1 MKQILK
7 KTKQALILFL
17 TIFIM
22 SSCLTNKKKADLIVF
37 NAKIYTLDSNFSI
50 AESFAVKDGKIL
62 KTGSNED
69 INKKYESETKLDT
82 KGKIIY
88 PGFIDAHCHFY
99 SYGKGLLRRA
109 DLKETGSFDEI
120 LEILKKHHQENP
132 SEWIIGRG
140 WDQNDW
146 EIKEFPDNAELDKLF
161 PDNPVVLIRIA
172 GHAMLANSE
181 ALKRAN
187 ITSETKI
194 AGGEIKIRNGKPT
207 GILIDNAMDKIYSII
222 PELNE
227 NEKALAFSKAQ
238 ENCFAS
244 GLTSVVDAGLDKEI
258 IETIDSLQKA
268 GELKMRINAM
278 ISPTKENFEKY
289 FHPEKFKTDYLNVN
303 AVKLYADGALGSRG
317 ALLLEDYS
325 DDQGNRGLQIENIEF
340 YRKICKK
347 AYENGFQ
354 VNTHAIGDS
363 AIRLMLRVYGESL
376 KGKNDRRWRI
386 EHSQVVHPDDFVLYK
401 KYSVIPSI
409 QSTHA
414 TSDMYWAEE
423 RVGPERIKG
432 AYAYKKLLDQNGWI
446 PNGTD
451 FPIEN
456 IYPLN
461 SFYAAVTRKDLNG
474 YPENGFQ
481 SENALSKEEALKA
494 MTIWAAKSCFEE
506 NEKGSLESGKFA
518 DFVILDEDIMEVD
531 EDRIPYVGI
540 LKTFVNGEEVFSK

>member
-1 MKQILK
+1 MKK
-7 KTKQALILFL
+7 HTKTKQFSILIL

-22 SSCLTNKKKADLIVF
+22 SSCITNKKKADLIVY
-37 NAKIYTLDSNFSI
+37 NAKIYTLDSNFSM

-62 KTGSNED
+62 ETGSNED
-69 INKKYESETKLDT
+69 IINKYEPKELLDA
-82 KGKIIY
+82 KNKIIY

-109 DLKETGSFDEI
+109 NLKETASFDEI

-146 EIKEFPDNAELDKLF
+146 EIMEFPDKTELDKLF
-161 PDNPVVLIRIA
+161 PDNPVALIRID

-181 ALKRAN
+181 ALKRAK
-187 ITSETKI
+187 ITSKTKI
-194 AGGEIKIRNGKPT
+194 AGGEVNLKNAKPT

-227 NEKALAFSKAQ
+227 DEKALAFSKAQ
-238 ENCFAS
+238 ENCFAA
-244 GLTSVVDAGLDKEI
+244 GLTSVIDAGLGKDI

-289 FHPEKFKTDYLNVN
+289 FHSKKYKTDRLKIN

-317 ALLLEDYS
+317 ALFIDDYS
-325 DDQGNRGLQIENIEF
+325 DDPGNSGLQIEDIEF
-340 YRKICKK
+340 YRDICKK
-347 AYENGFQ
+347 AYKIGFQ

-363 AIRLMLRVYGESL
+363 AIRLMLNVYGEIL

-386 EHSQVVHPDDFVLYK
+386 EHSQVVHLDDFILYK

-414 TSDMYWAEE
+414 TSDMYWAED
-423 RVGPERIKG
+423 RVGPKRIKG
-432 AYAYKKLLDQNGWI
+432 AYAYKKLLEQNAWI

-451 FPIEN
+451 FPIES
-456 IYPLN
+456 IYPIY
-461 SFYAAVTRKDLNG
+461 SFYAAVARKDLEG

-481 SENALSKEEALKA
+481 TENALTREEALKA

-506 NEKGSLESGKFA
+506 NEKGSLEPGKFA

-531 EDRIPYVGI
+531 EDKIPYVGI

>member
-1 MKQILK
+1 MKK
-7 KTKQALILFL
+7 HTKTKKFSILIL

-22 SSCLTNKKKADLIVF
+22 SSCITNKKKADLIVY
-37 NAKIYTLDSNFSI
+37 NAKIYTLDSNFSM

-62 KTGSNED
+62 ETGSNED
-69 INKKYESETKLDT
+69 IINKYEPKELLDV
-82 KGKIIY
+82 KNKIIY

-109 DLKETGSFDEI
+109 NLKETASFDEI
-120 LEILKKHHQENP
+120 LEILRKHHQENP

-146 EIKEFPDNAELDKLF
+146 EIMEFPNKTELDKLF
-161 PDNPVVLIRIA
+161 PDNPVALIRID

-181 ALKRAN
+181 ALKRAK
-187 ITSETKI
+187 ITSKTKI
-194 AGGEIKIRNGKPT
+194 AGGEVNLKNGKPT
-207 GILIDNAMDKIYSII
+207 GLLIDNAMDKIYSII

-227 NEKALAFSKAQ
+227 DEKALAFLKAQ
-238 ENCFAS
+238 ENCFAA
-244 GLTSVVDAGLDKEI
+244 GLTSVIDAGLGKDI
-258 IETIDSLQKA
+258 IETIDSLQKS

-289 FHPEKFKTDYLNVN
+289 FHSKKYKTDRLKIN

-317 ALLLEDYS
+317 ALFIDDYS
-325 DDQGNRGLQIENIEF
+325 DDPGNSGLQIEDIEF
-340 YRKICKK
+340 YRDICKK
-347 AYENGFQ
+347 AYKIGFQ

-363 AIRLMLRVYGESL
+363 AIRLMLNVYGEIL

-386 EHSQVVHPDDFVLYK
+386 EHSQVVHPDDFILYE
-401 KYSVIPSI
+401 KYSIIPSI

-414 TSDMYWAEE
+414 TSDMYWAED

-432 AYAYKKLLDQNGWI
+432 AYAYKKLLDQNAWI

-451 FPIEN
+451 FPIES
-456 IYPLN
+456 IYPLY
-461 SFYAAVTRKDLNG
+461 SFYAAVARKDLDG

-481 SENALSKEEALKA
+481 TENALTREEALKA

-506 NEKGSLESGKFA
+506 NEKGSLEAGKFA

-531 EDRIPYVGI
+531 EDKIPYVGI

>member
-1 MKQILK
+1 MKK
-7 KTKQALILFL
+7 HTKTKQFSILIL

-22 SSCLTNKKKADLIVF
+22 SSCITNKKKADLIVY
-37 NAKIYTLDSNFSI
+37 NAKIYTLDSNFSM

-62 KTGSNED
+62 ETGSNED
-69 INKKYESETKLDT
+69 IINKYEPKELLDA
-82 KGKIIY
+82 KNKIIY

-109 DLKETGSFDEI
+109 NLKETASFDEI

-146 EIKEFPDNAELDKLF
+146 EIMEFPDKTELDKLF
-161 PDNPVVLIRIA
+161 PDNPVALIRID

-181 ALKRAN
+181 ALKRAK
-187 ITSETKI
+187 ITSKTKI
-194 AGGEIKIRNGKPT
+194 AGGEVNLKNAKPT

-227 NEKALAFSKAQ
+227 EEKALAFSKAQ
-238 ENCFAS
+238 ENCFAA
-244 GLTSVVDAGLDKEI
+244 GLTSVIDAGLGKDI
-258 IETIDSLQKA
+258 IETIDSLQKS

-289 FHPEKFKTDYLNVN
+289 FHSKKYKTDRLKIN

-317 ALLLEDYS
+317 ALFIDDYS
-325 DDQGNRGLQIENIEF
+325 DDPGNSGLQIEDIEF
-340 YRKICKK
+340 YRDICKK
-347 AYENGFQ
+347 AYKIGFQ

-363 AIRLMLRVYGESL
+363 AIRLMLNVYGEIL

-386 EHSQVVHPDDFVLYK
+386 EHSQVVHLDDFILYK

-414 TSDMYWAEE
+414 TSDMYWAED
-423 RVGPERIKG
+423 RVGPKRIKG
-432 AYAYKKLLDQNGWI
+432 AYAYKKLLEQNAWI

-451 FPIEN
+451 FPIES
-456 IYPLN
+456 IYPIY
-461 SFYAAVTRKDLNG
+461 SFYAAVARKDLEG

-481 SENALSKEEALKA
+481 TENALTREEALKA

-506 NEKGSLESGKFA
+506 NEKGSLEPGKFA

-531 EDRIPYVGI
+531 EDKIPYVGI

>member
-1 MKQILK
+1 MKQL
-7 KTKQALILFL
+7 TKRKQISILILI
-17 TIFIM
+17 IFIL
-22 SSCLTNKKKADLIVF
+22 SSCFTKKKKADLIVY
-37 NAKIYTLDSNFSI
+37 NAKIYTLDSNFSM
-50 AESFAVKDGKIL
+50 AESFAVKNGKIL
-62 KTGSNED
+62 RTGTNEVISN
-69 INKKYESETKLDT
+69 KYESKELFDAKS
-82 KGKIIY
+82 KIIY

-120 LEILKKHHQENP
+120 LELLKKHHRENP

-146 EIKEFPDNAELDKLF
+146 EIKEFPDNRELDKLF

-181 ALKRAN
+181 ALKRAKIN
-187 ITSETKI
+187 SKTKI
-194 AGGEIKIRNGKPT
+194 SGGEIKLKNGKPT
-207 GILIDNAMDKIYSII
+207 GILIDNAMDIIYSII

-227 NEKALAFSKAQ
+227 NEKSLAFSKAQ
-238 ENCFAS
+238 ENCFAA
-244 GLTSVVDAGLDKEI
+244 GLTTVIDAGLGKEI

-268 GELKMRINAM
+268 GELKIRINAM
-278 ISPTKENFEKY
+278 LSPTKENFNKY
-289 FHPEKFKTDYLNVN
+289 FHPDKFKTDRLNVN

-325 DDQGNRGLQIENIEF
+325 DDPGNSGLQIEDIEF
-340 YRKICKK
+340 YRDICNK
-347 AYENGFQ
+347 AYKNGFQ

-363 AIRLMLRVYGESL
+363 AVRLMLSVYGESL

-386 EHSQVVHPDDFVLYK
+386 EHSQIVHPDDFVMYK

-461 SFYAAVTRKDLNG
+461 SFYAAVVRKDLDG
-474 YPENGFQ
+474 YPKNGFQ
-481 SENALSKEEALKA
+481 KENALSREEALKA

-506 NEKGSLESGKFA
+506 NEKGSLEPGKFA

-531 EDRIPYVGI
+531 EDKIPYVGI

>member
-1 MKQILK
+1 MKKHTKAK
-7 KTKQALILFL
+7 KFSILIL
-17 TIFIM
+17 TILIM
-22 SSCLTNKKKADLIVF
+22 SSCLTKKKKADLIVY

-62 KTGSNED
+62 KTGTNEEISN
-69 INKKYESETKLDT
+69 KYEYRELLDANN
-82 KGKIIY
+82 KIIY

-120 LEILKKHHQENP
+120 LEILKKHHRENP
-132 SEWIIGRG
+132 TEWIIGRG

-146 EIKEFPDNAELDKLF
+146 EIKEFPDNTELDRLF
-161 PDNPVVLIRIA
+161 PDNPVALIRID

-181 ALKRAN
+181 ALKMAN
-187 ITSETKI
+187 IGSKTKVD
-194 AGGEIKIRNGKPT
+194 GGEIKLKNGNPT

-227 NEKALAFSKAQ
+227 NEKAIALSKAQ
-238 ENCFAS
+238 ENCFAA
-244 GLTSVVDAGLDKEI
+244 GLTSVIDAGLGKEI
-258 IETIDSLQKA
+258 IETIDSLQKT

-289 FHPEKFKTDYLNVN
+289 FHSKKYKTDRLNIN

-317 ALLLEDYS
+317 ALFIEDYS
-325 DDQGNRGLQIENIEF
+325 DDPGNSGLQIEDIEF
-340 YRKICKK
+340 YRDICNK
-347 AYENGFQ
+347 AYKKGFQ

-363 AIRLMLRVYGESL
+363 AIRLMLNVYGESL
-376 KGKNDRRWRI
+376 KGKNDKRWRI

-401 KYSVIPSI
+401 KYSIIPSI

-414 TSDMYWAEE
+414 TSDMYWAED

-432 AYAYKKLLDQNGWI
+432 GYAYKKLLDQNGWI

-456 IYPLN
+456 IYPLY
-461 SFYAAVTRKDLNG
+461 SFYAAVVRKDLKG

-481 SENALSKEEALKA
+481 IENALSREEALKA

-506 NEKGSLESGKFA
+506 NEKGSLEAGKFA
-518 DFVILDEDIMEVD
+518 DFVILEEDIMEID
-531 EDRIPYVGI
+531 EDKIPYVGI
-540 LKTFVNGEEVFSK
+540 LKTFINGEEVFSK